1 MFSYR
6 KWDPLLRLRW
16 DQCPPPKGNTHLN
29 DHYILVLPLP
39 PCRFNGPFTM
49 LFSTHRLPCLVLSV
63 LAAGLC
69 AQPGVSQDLE
79 LPPEHGI
86 LGEGCPGPAGTPEL
100 TAADGQLPYVG
111 ETFTVKVDS
120 LPTDILGNLVFML
133 GTSKADWAGT
143 ALPLDLADLGMPG
156 CTLYISIETYRIVV
170 NVAPTRYWTI
180 FVPADSALIGVRFY
194 QQVLVSDA
202 RVNALGGV
210 LSNATESM
218 IGTRG

>member
-1 MFSYR
+1 MHS
-6 KWDPLLRLRW
+6 
-16 DQCPPPKGNTHLN
+16 
-29 DHYILVLPLP
+29 I
-39 PCRFNGPFTM
+39 
-49 LFSTHRLPCLVLSV
+49 HRRSSFLLSV
-63 LAAGLC
+63 LAAALF
-69 AQPGVSQDLE
+69 AQPGVSQDLD

-120 LPTDILGNLVFML
+120 LPTDILGNLILML

-143 ALPLDLADLGMPG
+143 ALPLDLEELGMPG

-170 NVAPTRYWTI
+170 NVSPTRFWTI
-180 FVPADSALIGVRFY
+180 FVPPDPALIGVRFY
-194 QQVLVSDA
+194 QQVLVPDA
-202 RVNALGGV
+202 RVNSLGGV

-218 IGTRG
+218 IGARG